1 MNYPLLGSNYE
12 NGMHPNFGPTLGEPT
27 VGYSDS
33 WSFLTQSG
41 TQEPVQSKVFQNSQT
56 TSEDSNE
63 EETFEENKQS
73 IGPTLPQDGTHFKDG
88 SVENAQD
95 LSENINSTTQSP
107 ENQGQSSI
115 NKTKPDGEGQPGNVN
130 QGNSGAGA
138 IPSAGEVVASK
149 NVAASS
155 GSSGNLAGS
164 PGNPTGSG
172 PLVNN
177 GKVSPGTGSTG
188 TNGGSFQGGAAN
200 TVGGAASNSGQQ
212 ALTGA
217 WLVQIMLIIICVHM
231 FCLPDYHN

>member
-1 MNYPLLGSNYE
+1 M
-12 NGMHPNFGPTLGEPT
+12 
-27 VGYSDS
+27 
-33 WSFLTQSG
+33 
-41 TQEPVQSKVFQNSQT
+41 QSKVFQNSQT
-56 TSEDSNE
+56 TNEDSNG
-63 EETFEENKQS
+63 EETFEENKES

-88 SVENAQD
+88 SVENAQN
-95 LSENINSTTQSP
+95 LSENINSTMQ
-107 ENQGQSSI
+107 NQGQSSI
-115 NKTKPDGEGQPGNVN
+115 NKKKPEGEGQPGNVN

-177 GKVSPGTGSTG
+177 GKVSTGTGSTG

-217 WLVQIMLIIICVHM
+217 WLMQIMLIIIGVHM